1 MRDLLAFGQ
10 SQRLQRPSPLLRTMV
25 GDVLRRT
32 RLSQGRTL
40 ADVAGSARISM
51 QYLSELERGR
61 KEASSEI
68 LAALCTALRL
78 DLSELLAA
86 VGHELLDQRA
96 RRPGVV
102 RIGAFRDG
110 GARPPRRLLPPDTL
124 TPPADGPMADGPPAD
139 GPLAGLLADGPL
151 ADGLLA
157 DGPLADG
164 LLVDGGS
171 ADGAAP
177 SDSLAPRQR
186 AGGEVSSPA
195 RGAAA
200 AVCGLAA

>member
-25 GDVLRRT
+25 GGVLRRT

-110 GARPPRRLLPPDTL
+110 GARPARRLLPPDGL
-124 TPPADGPMADGPPAD
+124 APQADD
-139 GPLAGLLADGPL
+139 PL

-164 LLVDGGS
+164 PLADGRS
-171 ADGAAP
+171 AEGAAP

-195 RGAAA
+195 RGGAD
-200 AVCGLAA
+200 AVCRLAA

>member
-40 ADVAGSARISM
+40 ADVARSARISM

-110 GARPPRRLLPPDTL
+110 GARPQRRLLPPDTL
-124 TPPADGPMADGPPAD
+124 SPP
-139 GPLAGLLADGPL
+139 ADGPL
-151 ADGLLA
+151 ADGLVA
-157 DGPLADG
+157 DGPLADR
-164 LLVDGGS
+164 LLVDGPLPDSSLTDGRS
-171 ADGAAP
+171 ADGASP

-195 RGAAA
+195 RGAAD
-200 AVCGLAA
+200 AVCMLAA

>member
-10 SQRLQRPSPLLRTMV
+10 SQRPQGPSPLLRTMV
-25 GDVLRRT
+25 GGVLRRT
-32 RLSQGRTL
+32 RRSQGRTL
-40 ADVAGSARISM
+40 ADVAASARISM

-86 VGHELLDQRA
+86 VGHELHSQRD
-96 RRPGVV
+96 RRAGVV

-110 GARPPRRLLPPDTL
+110 GVQPARPQLPSDGL
-124 TPPADGPMADGPPAD
+124 AAPADGA
-139 GPLAGLLADGPL
+139 LADGPL
-151 ADGLLA
+151 AAPADGA
-157 DGPLADG
+157 PAYGPLADG
-164 LLVDGGS
+164 RP
-171 ADGAAP
+171 ADGTAA

-186 AGGEVSSPA
+186 AGGEISPPVRSA
-195 RGAAA
+195 RTPDAA
-200 AVCGLAA
+200 CRLAA